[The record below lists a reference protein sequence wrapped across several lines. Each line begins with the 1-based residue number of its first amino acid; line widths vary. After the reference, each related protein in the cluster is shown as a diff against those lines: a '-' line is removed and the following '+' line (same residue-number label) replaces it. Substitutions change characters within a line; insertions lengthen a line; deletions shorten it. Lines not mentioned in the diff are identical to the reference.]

1 MDALSPAQKA
11 KAENL
16 VKMGLPEEAAVR
28 CSGMVHKPTSKTALY
43 YTLAIKDDADMAAV
57 ETQLKA
63 YAAASKASK
72 GKVGVASYSISGKDV
87 VCIDVQDSPSGMDIH
102 IGNCFPAYVTM
113 LGAGVEMKEIIAI
126 CDDPKEIDWWKGS
139 LAAWGATK
147 LIITAAM

>member
-1 MDALSPAQKA
+1 MDALTPDQKA

-16 VKMGLPEEAAVR
+16 VKMGLPEAAAVR
-28 CSGMVHKPTSKTALY
+28 CSGMVHKPTSKTSLY
-43 YTLAIKDDADMAAV
+43 YTLAIKDDADMAVV

-63 YAAASKASK
+63 YAAASKASA
-72 GKVGVASYSISGKDV
+72 GKVGVASYSISGKDI

-126 CDDPKEIDWWKGS
+126 CDDPKEVDWWKGS
-139 LAAWGATK
+139 LSAWGAAK
-147 LIITAAM
+147 LIVTAAI

>member
-1 MDALSPAQKA
+1 MDVSDTCAWPWDLIDRALSFDGIFSNHFNPAA
-11 KAENL
+11 LGETGNAAPL
-16 VKMGLPEEAAVR
+16 VMLAAVR
-28 CSGMVHKPTSKTALY
+28 GDIE
-43 YTLAIKDDADMAAV
+43 LANR
-57 ETQLKA
+57 
-63 YAAASKASK
+63 
-72 GKVGVASYSISGKDV
+72 
-87 VCIDVQDSPSGMDIH
+87 GMDIH